1 MNKKTKIAIMV
12 IRKFISNVLGEQKMR
27 LYDFNIALKAIC
39 VIAFEYGFN
48 IGNLLDKEE
57 NNAGNT

>member
-1 MNKKTKIAIMV
+1 MNKKIKIALAV
-12 IRKFISNVLGEQKMR
+12 ISKFIANVLSEQKMR

-39 VIAFEYGFN
+39 VIAFEYGFD

-57 NNAGNT
+57 NNAD